1 MKLNQMIDH
10 TKLGAA
16 VDKAAIDKLV
26 EEARTYQF
34 KSVCVT
40 PVWVTYVKRAL
51 AKSDV
56 LVCTVIGFPHGAH
69 TTEVKALE
77 AAVAIRDGA
86 DELDMV
92 IDVNALK
99 SGRHDD
105 VLNDIKAVV
114 KIAGE
119 RTVKVIIETCYL
131 NREDIIAASK
141 LVVKGGARFVKTS
154 TGFGPN
160 GAQLDDVRLMKDTV
174 GDKAEVKASG
184 GVRTYDDALKMIEA
198 GATRIGTSNGVEIVT
213 QRRKQDD
220 SNTAY

>member
-16 VDKAAIDKLV
+16 VDQAAIDKLV